1 MKMKVLQ
8 EFDFQELPSC
18 DRSDVVSELG
28 AVIEVPEKSFLWMI
42 KVPEGD
48 CDQRGLE
55 SDRTPMV
62 EVLPAVEKA
71 QIMEVV
77 LLLSQVD

>member
-1 MKMKVLQ
+1 MKTKAL
-8 EFDFQELPSC
+8 ELLDPQELPLC
-18 DRSDVVSELG
+18 DRSDAVSELG
-28 AVIEVPEKSFLWMI
+28 AVIEVPEKSFLCMI
-42 KVPEGD
+42 EVPEGD

-77 LLLSQVD
+77 LLLVD